1 MILIDKCYID
11 VTDIY
16 LKYGSA
22 MRLALDMQQNVFQ
35 QIGLPNS
42 IGISYN
48 KSLAKIASDMKKPL
62 EEIKYLLHS
71 QTKYIQSDQRILD
84 ETKLKEKEK

>member
-1 MILIDKCYID
+1 MLILLKNYLILIDKCYID

-48 KSLAKIASDMKKPL
+48 KSLAKIASDMKKPM
-62 EEIKYLLHS
+62 EITLIRPEDVAQLV
-71 QTKYIQSDQRILD
+71 QPLPVN
-84 ETKLKEKEK
+84 